1 MGKGS
6 KRRLEQIPDEHMQKN
21 WDRIFGNVN
30 EKIPSCVTLYNAD
43 CVDVIGEIKTDVVIT
58 DPPFGSTACHW
69 DQHLD
74 WPVLWPMLWDSLGE
88 DGVIALHSANPFT
101 HPLIASQIQNHKYS
115 WIWTKN
121 IATNFFH
128 AKRQPLRAHEEI
140 NVFYRKCG
148 RYYPQMSEGHKPTQ
162 SAKGSSVGQLWHGT
176 NKGDYAGGVTTRY
189 PKTTLDFAVVDPK
202 CRIHPSQKPVDLLE
216 YLVRT
221 YTREGETVLD
231 FSMGSG
237 STAIACLRSGR
248 KFIGIERDTEIFN
261 TAKERIISWQNT
273 NMNHEIAGEE
283 NL

>member
-1 MGKGS
+1 
-6 KRRLEQIPDEHMQKN
+6 
-21 WDRIFGNVN
+21 
-30 EKIPSCVTLYNAD
+30 
-43 CVDVIGEIKTDVVIT
+43 
-58 DPPFGSTACHW
+58 
-69 DQHLD
+69 
-74 WPVLWPMLWDSLGE
+74 
-88 DGVIALHSANPFT
+88 
-101 HPLIASQIQNHKYS
+101 
-115 WIWTKN
+115 
-121 IATNFFH
+121 
-128 AKRQPLRAHEEI
+128 
-140 NVFYRKCG
+140 
-148 RYYPQMSEGHKPTQ
+148 MSEGHKPTQ

-261 TAKERIISWQNT
+261 TAKERITSWQNT